1 MNRDGGVANGSDP
14 QDHEGFGDQ
23 DGPIR
28 DGLAV
33 SEAHLAVSGSL
44 RQRLIATLGIAVVE
58 ATQAGD
64 LEAARIANEA
74 VAKLLGTAGPEGI
87 EAEVADLARKRREP

>member
-14 QDHEGFGDQ
+14 QDHGAFREPDA
-23 DGPIR
+23 PVR
-28 DGLAV
+28 DGVAV
-33 SEAHLAVSGSL
+33 SEAHLAVSGTL

-64 LEAARIANEA
+64 LEAARVANEA
-74 VAKLLGTAGPEGI
+74 VAKLLGSADPQGED
-87 EAEVADLARKRREP
+87 AEVVDRARKRRET